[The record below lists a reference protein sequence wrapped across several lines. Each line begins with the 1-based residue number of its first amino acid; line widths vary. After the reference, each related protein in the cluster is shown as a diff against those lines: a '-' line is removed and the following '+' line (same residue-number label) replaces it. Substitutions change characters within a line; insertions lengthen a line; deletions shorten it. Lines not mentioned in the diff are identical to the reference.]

1 MSREGILL
9 CGNHSMSWH
18 DFAMALISLTSS
30 ASRFFGANLYH
41 NGSPAERIGL
51 AESWRLTRQQN
62 TKADAFKVFTFSKN
76 CDATDDR
83 DKLFAFT
90 ALSYLQIKADYSKSA
105 EEIYME
111 FGRNFVRKTL
121 KEDRTTRSWTEG
133 RNEPRTI
140 ISAFLCNAGKLA
152 QKYDLPS
159 WVPDWSVRQNSRPL
173 WTVKS
178 CPDHKIVYNAG
189 GDTLGDCDLQS
200 YSLTISVHLI
210 DRIAKVGT
218 VDLMQIRDLSGKELQ
233 TRCFQWFNEA
243 AAMCFSSQF
252 PYITGENRNEALM
265 RTLIA
270 DVSSDSVRAT
280 IAEAHTAFHHFLTY
294 IYKRTTKV
302 LFSSSQ
308 TDMLAERYA
317 FQVVATILG
326 RVLFV
331 TEQGWIG
338 LAPHGVKAGDEAAII
353 IGCDIPVVF
362 RRIGH
367 GLNGPEFHLLG
378 ECYLHGLMFGEVLQM
393 GLPLTN
399 AVLR

>member
-1 MSREGILL
+1 MSRDGVLL
-9 CGNHSMSWH
+9 CGTLSMSWR
-18 DFAMALISLTSS
+18 DFAMGITSLTSS
-30 ASRFFGANLYH
+30 ASRYFGANLYH
-41 NGSPAERIGL
+41 NGSPVERIGI
-51 AESWRLTRQQN
+51 AEGWRQSRAHQM
-62 TKADAFKVFTFSKN
+62 KADVFEVFTFSKN

-90 ALSYLQIKADYSKSA
+90 ALSYLQIRADYSKEA

-111 FGRNFVRKTL
+111 FGRNFIRKAL
-121 KEDRTTRSWTEG
+121 KEDRTTQSRSEG
-133 RNEPRTI
+133 RNEPRTV
-140 ISAFLCNAGKLA
+140 ISAFLCNAGKLG

-159 WVPDWSVRQNSRPL
+159 WVPDWSVRQSTRPF
-173 WTVKS
+173 WATKS
-178 CPDHKIVYNAG
+178 WPDRKMVYNAG

-200 YSLTISVHLI
+200 YSLTVSVHLV
-210 DRIAKVGT
+210 DRIATVGT
-218 VDLMQIRDLSGKELQ
+218 VDLMHIRDLSGKELQ
-233 TRCFQWFNEA
+233 SRCFQWFSEA

-252 PYITGENRNEALM
+252 PYVTGENRNEALM

-270 DVSSDSVRAT
+270 DVSNHGKRAT
-280 IAEAHTAFHHFLTY
+280 IAEAQSAFQDFLTY

-302 LFSSSQ
+302 LFSASQ
-308 TDMLAERYA
+308 TEMLAERYA
-317 FQVVATILG
+317 FLDLAAILG

-331 TEQGWIG
+331 TEQGWMG
-338 LAPHGVKAGDEAAII
+338 LAPYGVKTGDEAAII
-353 IGCDIPVVF
+353 IGCDIPLVF

-367 GLNGPEFHLLG
+367 GLTGPEFHLLG